1 MANAIRIMKKK
12 WGYEYEINIVWVKA
26 DEMEVFK

>member
-1 MANAIRIMKKK
+1 MATAIKIMKK
-12 WGYEYEINIVWVKA
+12 WGYYYKSNIVWVKA